1 MSTQPTHIDNLIA
14 AFLSGNANEDSI
26 RELQSWIAESEE
38 HQQYFFE
45 MSATYH
51 RTKPAED
58 WRQAFGEFKREVEN
72 KKQTNY
78 RWYAAAAAA
87 AVLIGVLFLLPK
99 NNEAVLVATQDKQ
112 EQLTLQ
118 EGSIATVE
126 INSELRYRRDDKNN
140 KHCYYLKGAT
150 SFDIRSNQEVLV
162 FTDQLKIEDIGTEFF
177 VQNYASDSLIIVDVK
192 SGIVKVT
199 DKRDSIRVLEAGE
212 RIFYNKKS
220 GIFQDESLPPNKGRD
235 NVFDYQN
242 VPLDIIIQDLNRAF
256 GAEISVSDEIRNCR
270 MTVRFE
276 NERLDT
282 ILLILSETLQ
292 AKVIEKNDRI
302 YIEGN
307 GCY

>member
-1 MSTQPTHIDNLIA
+1 LSTQPTHIDNLIT

-26 RELQSWIAESEE
+26 RELQSWIAESEG

-51 RTKPAED
+51 RTKPESE
-58 WRQAFGEFKREVEN
+58 WQQAFREFKAETEQ
-72 KKQTNY
+72 KKKTSY
-78 RWYAAAAAA
+78 RWYAVAAAA
-87 AVLIGVLFLLPK
+87 AVLIGIVFLFTR
-99 NNEAVLVATQDKQ
+99 NTESVIASTQEKQ
-112 EQLTLQ
+112 VQLTLQ
-118 EGSIATVE
+118 EGSIATVAA
-126 INSELRYRRDDKNN
+126 NSELRYRRDEKND
-140 KHCYYLKGAT
+140 KHCYYLNGAT
-150 SFDIRSNQEVLV
+150 SFDIRSDQQVLV
-162 FTDQLKIEDIGTEFF
+162 FTDQLKIEDIGTEFY

-199 DKRDSIRVLEAGE
+199 DKRDSLLVLEAGE

-220 GIFQDESLPPNKGRD
+220 GIFQDEILPQNKGRD
-235 NVFDYQN
+235 NIFDYQN
-242 VPLDIIIQDLNRAF
+242 VPLEIIVQDLNRAY
-256 GAEISVSDEIRNCR
+256 GEEIKVSDEIKGCR

-276 NERLDT
+276 NEKLET

-292 AKVIEKNDRI
+292 AKVIKRNNGF

>member
-1 MSTQPTHIDNLIA
+1 MSTQPTHIDNLIT

-26 RELQSWIAESEE
+26 RELQSWIAESEG

-51 RTKPAED
+51 RTKPESE
-58 WRQAFGEFKREVEN
+58 WQQAFREFKAETEQ
-72 KKQTNY
+72 KKKTSY
-78 RWYAAAAAA
+78 RWYAVAAAA
-87 AVLIGVLFLLPK
+87 AVLIGIVFLFTR
-99 NNEAVLVATQDKQ
+99 NTESVIASTQEKQ
-112 EQLTLQ
+112 VQLTLQ
-118 EGSIATVE
+118 EGSIATVAA
-126 INSELRYRRDDKNN
+126 NSELRYRRDEKND
-140 KHCYYLKGAT
+140 KHCYYLNGAT
-150 SFDIRSNQEVLV
+150 SFDIRSDQQVLV
-162 FTDQLKIEDIGTEFF
+162 FTDQLKIEDIGTEFY

-199 DKRDSIRVLEAGE
+199 DKRDSLLVLEAGE

-220 GIFQDESLPPNKGRD
+220 GIFQDEILPQNKGRD
-235 NVFDYQN
+235 NIFDYQN
-242 VPLDIIIQDLNRAF
+242 VPLEIIVQDLNRAY
-256 GAEISVSDEIRNCR
+256 GEEIKVSDEIKGCR

-276 NERLDT
+276 NEKLET

-292 AKVIEKNDRI
+292 AKVIKRNNGF

>member
-14 AFLSGNANEDSI
+14 AFLSGNANDDSV
-26 RELQSWIAESEE
+26 RELQSWIAESDEN
-38 HQQYFFE
+38 QQYFFE

-51 RTKPAED
+51 RTIPADD
-58 WRQAFGEFKREVEN
+58 WRQAFQEFKTETE
-72 KKQTNY
+72 KTNQKSY
-78 RWYAAAAAA
+78 RWYAVAAAA
-87 AVLIGVLFLLPK
+87 AVLLGVVFLFPR
-99 NNEAVLVATQDKQ
+99 NTESVLASTQQQ
-112 EQLTLQ
+112 EKQLTLQ
-118 EGSIATVE
+118 EGSIATVAA
-126 INSELRYRRDDKNN
+126 NSTLRYKKDDTND
-140 KHCYYLKGAT
+140 KHCYYLSGAT
-150 SFDIRSNQEVLV
+150 SFDIRSDQQVLV

-177 VQNYASDSLIIVDVK
+177 VQNYESDSLIIVDVK

-220 GIFQDESLPPNKGRD
+220 GIFQDEALPANKGRD

-242 VPLDIIIQDLNRAF
+242 IPLEIIVEDLNRAF
-256 GAEISVSDEIRNCR
+256 GEEISVSKEIRGCR

-276 NERLDT
+276 NEKLET
-282 ILLILSETLQ
+282 ILLILSETIQ
-292 AKVIEKNDRI
+292 AKVIEKNNRI

>member
-1 MSTQPTHIDNLIA
+1 MSSQPTHIDNLIA
-14 AFLSGNANEDSI
+14 AFLSGNANEESI

-51 RTKPAED
+51 RTKPESE
-58 WRQAFGEFKREVEN
+58 WQQAFREFNAQTEQ
-72 KKQTNY
+72 KKKSSY
-78 RWYAAAAAA
+78 RWYAVAATAAI
-87 AVLIGVLFLLPK
+87 LLGILFLLP
-99 NNEAVLVATQDKQ
+99 NNEQSILVKT
-112 EQLTLQ
+112 EQQSSEQTLQ
-118 EGSIATVE
+118 EGSIATVAA
-126 INSELRYRRDDKNN
+126 NSELRYRRDEKNN
-140 KHCYYLKGAT
+140 KHCYYLNGAT

-162 FTDQLKIEDIGTEFF
+162 FTDQLKIEDIGTEFY
-177 VQNYASDSLIIVDVK
+177 VQNYDSDSLIIVDVK

-199 DKRDSIRVLEAGE
+199 DKRDSLRVLEAGE

-220 GIFQDESLPPNKGRD
+220 GIFQDEILPQNKGRD

-242 VPLDIIIQDLNRAF
+242 VPLEVIVQDLNRAF
-256 GAEISVSDEIRNCR
+256 GAEIKVSDEIKACR

-276 NERLDT
+276 NEKLET

-292 AKVIEKNDRI
+292 AKVIKRNNGF

>member
-1 MSTQPTHIDNLIA
+1 MSTQPTDIDNLIA
-14 AFLSGNANEDSI
+14 AFLSGNANDDSV
-26 RELQSWIAESEE
+26 RELQSWIAESEAN
-38 HQQYFFE
+38 QQYFFE

-51 RTKPAED
+51 RTKPADD
-58 WRQAFGEFKREVEN
+58 WRQAFREFKTETE
-72 KKQTNY
+72 KTNQKSY
-78 RWYAAAAAA
+78 RWYAVAAAA
-87 AVLIGVLFLLPK
+87 AVLLGVVFLFPR
-99 NNEAVLVATQDKQ
+99 NTESVLVSTKQ
-112 EQLTLQ
+112 QEEQLTLQ
-118 EGSIATVE
+118 EGSIATVAA
-126 INSELRYRRDDKNN
+126 NSELRYRRDEKNK
-140 KHCYYLKGAT
+140 KHCYYLNGAT
-150 SFDIRSNQEVLV
+150 SFDIRSDQQVLV

-177 VQNYASDSLIIVDVK
+177 VQNYAADSVIIVDVK

-220 GIFQDESLPPNKGRD
+220 GIFHDEALPANKGRD

-242 VPLDIIIQDLNRAF
+242 IPLEVIIEDLNRAF
-256 GAEISVSDEIRNCR
+256 GEEISVSKEIRGCR

-276 NERLDT
+276 NEKLET

-292 AKVIEKNDRI
+292 AKVIEKNNRI